1 MAIIATLEIIQKIL
15 GFHEM
20 PNLRPERSTK
30 NSSLQGSA
38 TARSQ
43 NQTGDCTPWEPAWI
57 PQQVPPACQLLAGL
71 VGLASATPW
80 LSGSAGA
87 YPSHIDNGLTKLRRG
102 EPSAPEPLGAV
113 EMLEE
118 VARVLKSGGR
128 TKFLVGNSCLK
139 GVFIK
144 NSDAVEATAQMAGLD
159 VVEKIERELPVQRR
173 YLPVLENS
181 ALGKRMRTETIISM
195 QAA

>member
-1 MAIIATLEIIQKIL
+1 
-15 GFHEM
+15 
-20 PNLRPERSTK
+20 
-30 NSSLQGSA
+30 
-38 TARSQ
+38 
-43 NQTGDCTPWEPAWI
+43 
-57 PQQVPPACQLLAGL
+57 
-71 VGLASATPW
+71 
-80 LSGSAGA
+80 
-87 YPSHIDNGLTKLRRG
+87 
-102 EPSAPEPLGAV
+102 
-113 EMLEE
+113 MLEE